1 VQHLRYLLDG
11 VCRQWFLTSSGLAG
25 GFVR

>member
-11 VCRQWFLTSSGLAG
+11 VCLQWFLTSFRLAD
-25 GFVR
+25 GFVQ